1 MYCLTDDNVKEK
13 TELEELN
20 EMKDEMV
27 KELVKEF
34 QDKPTPNI
42 NFLSVKQD
50 QEAFFQLSIQSRHS
64 AKAY

>member
-1 MYCLTDDNVKEK
+1 MLSWICNENEKQK
-13 TELEELN
+13 TELDELN

-42 NFLSVKQD
+42 NFLSVKHLP
-50 QEAFFQLSIQSRHS
+50 FSH
-64 AKAY
+64 

>member
-34 QDKPTPNI
+34 QDKPAPNI
-42 NFLSVKQD
+42 HFLSVKQD
-50 QEAFFQLSIQSRHS
+50 
-64 AKAY
+64 